1 MDTIISEK
9 EVEDIFDNCDKIIK
23 EDIKWIQ
30 KNDKKYTIEFNVP
43 IEVNYPGKFVLIG
56 TYNYSLNR
64 FTFTILYNNE
74 FRIKAL
80 DIGKGHKNPDKKRI
94 GKKHKHKWTDKY
106 KDKWAYEPN
115 DITTGA
121 SIEQIFYEF
130 LKECNIIY
138 TGNKFTIPPYQLEMD
153 GL

>member
-1 MDTIISEK
+1 M
-9 EVEDIFDNCDKIIK
+9 
-23 EDIKWIQ
+23 
-30 KNDKKYTIEFNVP
+30 
-43 IEVNYPGKFVLIG
+43 FVDSFIP
-56 TYNYSLNR
+56 
-64 FTFTILYNNE
+64 F
-74 FRIKAL
+74 KAV
-80 DIGKGHKNPDKKRI
+80 
-94 GKKHKHKWTDKY
+94 WTDKY

-138 TGNKFTIPPYQLEMD
+138 IGNKFTIPPYQLEMD